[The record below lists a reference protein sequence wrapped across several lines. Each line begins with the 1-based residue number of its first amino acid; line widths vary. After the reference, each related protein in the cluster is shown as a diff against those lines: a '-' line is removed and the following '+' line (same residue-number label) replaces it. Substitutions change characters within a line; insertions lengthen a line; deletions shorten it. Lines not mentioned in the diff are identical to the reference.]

1 LKEVLFKLDLIAPVI
16 GLLAAIFYFVI
27 RKNPYSPSDRI
38 VVLFLSTELILNTLA
53 ASFQQYEKSNLWIYH
68 LNCVVVHILFSWYFL
83 KLLLRQRI
91 VAVGFIVFSL
101 SVIILELKIQTFDSF
116 PSYIYSISSFIVALY
131 ALCFLNQIID
141 TLPAYHILSVK
152 EFWVIAGVLTYFGSS
167 FFIFISYSYL
177 SFVSPKKV
185 FVLWQFHNIFLFF
198 GCIVFIKAFNCTKWI
213 LK

>member
-1 LKEVLFKLDLIAPVI
+1 MFKLDLIAPVI
-16 GLLAAIFYFVI
+16 GLLAAIFYFAV
-27 RKNPYSPSDRI
+27 RKYPYSHSDRI
-38 VVLFLSTELILNTLA
+38 IVLFLSIELILNTMA
-53 ASFQQYEKSNLWIYH
+53 ASFQLHARSNLWIYH
-68 LNCVVVHILFSWYFL
+68 LNCVVVHALFTWYFL
-83 KLLLRQRI
+83 KLLLKQRI
-91 VAVGFIVFSL
+91 VAIGFIVFSL
-101 SVIILELKIQTFDSF
+101 SVIILEPKIQAFNSF

-198 GCIVFIKAFNCTKWI
+198 GCIVFTKAFNCTKWI